1 MGEYPNPITRINT
14 LPCASLEKTTA
25 TMLSSNSK
33 STRRLKSA
41 VIFLGIAEILALT
54 AIVGA
59 LPQNSEEQHVR
70 RLLRAP
76 AVPRM
81 DENGTEDSDV
91 TISAR
96 SASTAAP
103 SEFCRENNPRGDIQ
117 ATNVEFADD
126 CSSYIAFKPNKKS
139 PCALWT
145 EAMTGSNVQTT
156 YDLTLAFTVPPMSMK
171 IVIDDGPAD
180 TSITRTDGMWSV
192 EAIMDTDDG
201 DDFDNTG
208 ATLFDFEDETT
219 HSDVFSAM
227 FRDPSMDANTP
238 IKVIC
243 H

>member
-91 TISAR
+91 TTSER
-96 SASTAAP
+96 SATVAP
-103 SEFCRENNPRGDIQ
+103 SEFCRENNPKGGIQ

-126 CSSYIAFKPNKKS
+126 CSDFIAFKPNKKS

-145 EAMTGSNVQTT
+145 EAMTGSSVQTT
-156 YDLTLAFTVPPMSMK
+156 YNLT
-171 IVIDDGPAD
+171 
-180 TSITRTDGMWSV
+180 
-192 EAIMDTDDG
+192 
-201 DDFDNTG
+201 
-208 ATLFDFEDETT
+208 
-219 HSDVFSAM
+219 
-227 FRDPSMDANTP
+227 
-238 IKVIC
+238 
-243 H
+243 